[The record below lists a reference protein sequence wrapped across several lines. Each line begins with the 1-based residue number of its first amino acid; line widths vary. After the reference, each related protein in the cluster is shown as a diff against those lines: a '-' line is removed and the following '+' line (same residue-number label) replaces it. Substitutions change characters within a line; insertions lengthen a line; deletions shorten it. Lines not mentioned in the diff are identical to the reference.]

1 MRHLNTSFSRT
12 LSLLRQERGISQ
24 RAAAGDLEISQAL
37 LSHYENGIREPGLA
51 FVLKACDYYGVSSDY
66 LLGRTLSRDGTT
78 IAAEELYDYSTE
90 KDNVL
95 HGSILATLNKKLLVN
110 STCVIFDLLSSTGNR
125 EAILEASAFLE
136 TAIYK
141 LFRDIY
147 RAGGNRPEGYFSIV
161 SDTVSSSAADGD
173 MLMSEARFIQLLARS
188 ARGESGV
195 GEIPPVSNDAL
206 ARSHPV
212 MFQSLLQVLHSTD
225 ERVAKAIDK

>member
-1 MRHLNTSFSRT
+1 MNASFSRT

-24 RAAAGDLEISQAL
+24 RTAAGDLQISQAL

-95 HGSILATLNKKLLVN
+95 HGSIIATLNKKLLVN
-110 STCVIFDLLSSTGNR
+110 SICVIFDLLSSTGNR
-125 EAILEASAFLE
+125 EAIMDASAFLE

-141 LFRDIY
+141 LFRNIY
-147 RAGGNRPEGYFSIV
+147 RAGGNRPEGYFSIASDPV
-161 SDTVSSSAADGD
+161 SGSAANAD
-173 MLMSEARFIQLLARS
+173 MLLSEARFIRDLSQSERS
-188 ARGESGV
+188 ENGA

-206 ARSHPV
+206 SRSHPV
-212 MFQSLLQVLHSTD
+212 MFQSLLQILHSTD
-225 ERVAKAIDK
+225 ERIVKNLEK